1 MKHSNTFKEE
11 LTKFCYIPFHGFCID
26 PQGWLTMCCMDPR
39 GEIKWQKNKEETFPR
54 LYKKSHIDDV
64 EDLQEWWVDTYEVVW
79 QKYFDNEQHSITP
92 CVKCFD
98 KNYTYISSKKKTVKE
113 WALDVGIKRQ
123 TIERRLKLGWSDYDA
138 VMQPVIAGQKFNRN
152 VT

>member
-1 MKHSNTFKEE
+1 MKHSNTFKKE

-92 CVKCFD
+92 CVKCFN
-98 KNYTYISSKKKTVKE
+98 KNYTYISSKK
-113 WALDVGIKRQ
+113 RQ
-123 TIERRLKLGWSDYDA
+123 
-138 VMQPVIAGQKFNRN
+138 
-152 VT
+152 